1 MISTPLRRTYSDF
14 RGVDFANDPSLV
26 LLSRSPDALNVWKNY
41 KDTQGSCIET
51 RPGYK
56 LLATFEK
63 EVNAE
68 MVGEKI
74 NGIYMFNH
82 KALVHAGTSLYLWNN
97 FPSTPTQV
105 SDTTILKSNMNNSKS
120 AFAIFNEKLYIVD
133 GANYL
138 VYDGTTLKD
147 VSNDNPY
154 IPTTT
159 ISRSPSGGGEPYQDV
174 NVLQPKRRNSFV
186 ADGTS
191 TEYYLDTTNIDSVVE
206 VKVNDTV
213 IASTGYTVNTS
224 TGKIT
229 FTTAPTAPTLSGT
242 DNVIIEFSKSVTGY
256 IDRISKCTKMVVFD
270 RRLFFAGNS
279 DYPNAVF
286 HSQLNTPNYVSDLA
300 YYQDGT
306 DETTIK
312 KMVVGNNILWVFK
325 EPSQEKDTIFYHTA
339 TTDTYGRVYPNFQGN
354 VSTGCV
360 SDAINYKDD
369 IVFLSQTGLEGISSN
384 DISSQQIL
392 GHKSSLVD
400 PKLINENNYDLAS
413 MIEWNGYLLILVNSH
428 VYLGDIRQ
436 LWQNVNNYEY
446 EWYYWDLGVEI
457 TVMREYKG
465 NLYFGG
471 DVGTIYVLQG
481 TNDNVDETHVALETE
496 TDTNRIYISNCY
508 SDLSIGTYVRIGK
521 NPYYDKI
528 TAQHRQITGISTE
541 VVNNVKR
548 YIITFDGDPIKI
560 FAGDYICREDGII
573 NSYWTTPMDN
583 FGSGN
588 KYKTT
593 NKRGGVAK
601 IKTIPNGKV
610 KVAERTNKT
619 DIYKF
624 IKDYASGGFNFGNID
639 FGNFAFITTVV
650 SNIVY
655 KIKEKKFVELQL
667 KFYTDEL
674 DKPLGIYGA
683 IIETFEG
690 GYVKR

>member
-63 EVNAE
+63 EVNEE

-74 NGIYMFNH
+74 NGLYMYNN

-97 FPSTPTQV
+97 FPSTPIQV
-105 SDTTILKSNMNNSKS
+105 SDVTTLKLNMNNSRS
-120 AFAIFNEKLYIVD
+120 SFAIFNEKLYIVD

-206 VKVNDTV
+206 IKVNDTV
-213 IASTGYTVNTS
+213 VASTGYTVNTS
-224 TGKIT
+224 AGKIT
-229 FTTAPTAPTLSGT
+229 FTTAPAAPTLSGT

-279 DYPNAVF
+279 SYPNAVF

-306 DETTIK
+306 DESAIK
-312 KMVVGNNILWVFK
+312 SLVVGNNILWVFK
-325 EPSQEKDTIFYHTA
+325 EPSQERDTIFYHTA
-339 TTDTYGRVYPNFQGN
+339 TTDTYGRIYPNFQGN
-354 VSTGCV
+354 VSTGCC

-369 IVFLSQTGLEGISSN
+369 IVFISKTGLEGISSN
-384 DISSQQIL
+384 DIESQQLL

-400 PKLINENNYDLAS
+400 NRLTNEEDLDLS
-413 MIEWNGYLLILVNSH
+413 MMTEWNGYLLILVNSH
-428 VYLGDIRQ
+428 IYLGDIRQ
-436 LWQNVNNYEY
+436 LYQSVNGYEY
-446 EWYYWDLGVEI
+446 EWYYWSIEDAEATILK
-457 TVMREYKG
+457 EYKG
-465 NLYFGG
+465 NLYIGAEDGSIFI
-471 DVGTIYVLQG
+471 VEG
-481 TNDNVDETHVALETE
+481 TNDNGE
-496 TDTNRIYISNCY
+496 
-508 SDLSIGTYVRIGK
+508 
-521 NPYYDKI
+521 
-528 TAQHRQITGISTE
+528 
-541 VVNNVKR
+541 
-548 YIITFDGDPIKI
+548 II
-560 FAGDYICREDGII
+560 E
-573 NSYWTTPMDN
+573 SYWTTPMDN
-583 FGSGN
+583 FGYGN

-610 KVAERTNKT
+610 KVAERTNKSIT
-619 DIYKF
+619 DKF
-624 IKDYASGGFNFGNID
+624 IKDFASSGFDFGNID
-639 FGNFAFITTVV
+639 FSNFAFITDAT
-650 SNIVY
+650 SNMVY
-655 KIKEKKFVELQL
+655 KIKEKKFVEIQL
-667 KFYTDEL
+667 KFYSDEL
-674 DKPLGIYGA
+674 NKPFGIYGA
-683 IIETFEG
+683 ILEAFEG